1 MTLKKTD
8 RRIIRTRRMII
19 DAFTLLMEEKGFEA
33 ITVSDLTE
41 KADINRGTFYQH
53 YKDKYDLMEQSE
65 EEILEGLKKIV
76 VTFWQNANYDHKKVM
91 KVDDLLPLTIQLFE
105 FIGEN
110 SNFIRVLLGP
120 TGSPSFQNKLKHLIK
135 DNLLQRFSQFLRE
148 DNMMVPPDY
157 LLAYISSA
165 HLGLIQH
172 WLECGMNQSPE
183 DVARILS
190 QTAILGPVIV
200 SGLQNDQG

>member
-8 RRIIRTRRMII
+8 RRITRTRRMII
-19 DAFTLLMEEKGFEA
+19 EAFTLLMEEKGFEA

-53 YKDKYDLMEQSE
+53 YKDKYDLLEQSE
-65 EEILEGLKKIV
+65 KEIFEGLNKIV
-76 VTFWQNANYDHKKVM
+76 VTFWHHANYDVEKVM
-91 KVDDLLPLTIQLFE
+91 KVDDLLPLSIQLFE

-110 SNFIRVLLGP
+110 YQFMRVLLGP
-120 TGSPSFQNKLKHLIK
+120 KGSPSFQNKLKHVII
-135 DNLLQRFSQFLRE
+135 DTLLHRFSPFLKE
-148 DNMMVPPDY
+148 DHVMVPPDY

-172 WLECGMNQSPE
+172 WLESGMDRSPE
-183 DVARILS
+183 EVARILS
-190 QTAILGPVIV
+190 QTAIFGPVKV
-200 SGLQNDQG
+200 SGIQI

>member
-8 RRIIRTRRMII
+8 RRITRTRKMIMG
-19 DAFTLLMEEKGFEA
+19 AFIQLMEEKGFEA

-53 YKDKYDLMEQSE
+53 YKDKYDLLEQSE
-65 EEILEGLKKIV
+65 EEIFEGLKKLV
-76 VTFWQNANYDHKKVM
+76 DTFWHNANYDYENEM
-91 KVDDLLPLTIQLFE
+91 KVDELLPLSIQLFE

-110 SNFIRVLLGP
+110 SNFMRILLGP
-120 TGSPSFQNKLKHLIK
+120 KGNPSFQNKLKDLIK
-135 DNLLQRFSQFLRE
+135 DNLLHKFSQFLKE
-148 DNMMVPPDY
+148 DHVIVPPDY

-172 WLECGMNQSPE
+172 WLECGMDRSPE

-190 QTAILGPVIV
+190 QTAIFGPVKV
-200 SGLQNDQG
+200 SGLQNFQL

>member
-1 MTLKKTD
+1 MHNYPS
-8 RRIIRTRRMII
+8 
-19 DAFTLLMEEKGFEA
+19 FEA

-53 YKDKYDLMEQSE
+53 YKDKYDLLKQSE
-65 EEILEGLKKIV
+65 EEIFEGLKKIV
-76 VTFWQNANYDHKKVM
+76 VTFWQNANYDYEKVI

-110 SNFIRVLLGP
+110 FKFMRILLGP
-120 TGSPSFQNKLKHLIK
+120 KGNSSFQNRLKDVIK
-135 DNLLQRFSQFLRE
+135 DNLLHRFTHFLKE
-148 DNMMVPPDY
+148 ENMMVPPDY

-172 WLECGMNQSPE
+172 WLECGMDRSPE

-190 QTAILGPVIV
+190 QTAIFGPVKI
-200 SGLQNDQG
+200 SGIQNYQD